1 MGGGGGREGG
11 VSVFQFLHKKSE
23 PFLFLSFCSDLS
35 GFCLFL

>member
-1 MGGGGGREGG
+1 MGGGGGGG
-11 VSVFQFLHKKSE
+11 GGAVFQFLDKKSE

>member
-1 MGGGGGREGG
+1 MGGGGGGEGG
-11 VSVFQFLHKKSE
+11 GSVFQFLHKKSE